1 MKPIRCDLSQDL
13 EQIKILSL
21 SDIHIGDINCDFKLL
36 QRRLDYIKSDPECY
50 CILSGDLMNTATRSS
65 KSDIYSEL
73 IPPKEQLERCVDIFG
88 EIKDKI
94 LCIVPGNHELRT
106 YKSEGID
113 MTAIMAAQLGLS
125 DKYSDTTALLFIR
138 FGKAAR
144 AKHSGKGKRP
154 LCYSAYVTHGG
165 GGGRKEGGKVNRL
178 ADLAS
183 IVDAD
188 IYIHSHTHLPVI
200 MKQAFFRTDTRN
212 STVALVDKLFVNTGA
227 HLDYGGYGDIQ
238 SYKPSSKTTPII
250 CLSGTHKRMTA
261 TL

>member
-1 MKPIRCDLSQDL
+1 MRPIRCDLSQDL
-13 EQIKILSL
+13 NQIKILTL

-36 QRRLDYIKSDPECY
+36 QSRLDYIKSDPECY

-65 KSDIYSEL
+65 KSDIYSESL
-73 IPPKEQLERCVDIFG
+73 SPMEQIKRCVEIFG
-88 EIKDKI
+88 PIKDKI